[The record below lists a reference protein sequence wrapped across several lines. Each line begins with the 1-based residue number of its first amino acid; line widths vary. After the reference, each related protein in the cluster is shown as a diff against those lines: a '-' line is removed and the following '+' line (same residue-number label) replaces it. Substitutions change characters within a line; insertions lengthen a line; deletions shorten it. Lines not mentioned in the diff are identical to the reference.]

1 MDRIKELKINTVFL
15 RGFYSDAE
23 HSSPPL
29 MLIGDGDQLMLKKGE
44 DFVGWFSDQMPVK
57 AENGSDEVI
66 PIGEKHRRVLHEM
79 LDAWLDGVEFEG

>member
-1 MDRIKELKINTVFL
+1 MAIKELKINTVFL

-44 DFVGWFSDQMPVK
+44 DFAGWLRDSTAVR
-57 AENGSDEVI
+57 AESGEDAFI
-66 PIGEKHRRVLHEM
+66 PIGQKHRRVIHEM
-79 LDAWLDGVEFEG
+79 LDAWIDGVEYEG